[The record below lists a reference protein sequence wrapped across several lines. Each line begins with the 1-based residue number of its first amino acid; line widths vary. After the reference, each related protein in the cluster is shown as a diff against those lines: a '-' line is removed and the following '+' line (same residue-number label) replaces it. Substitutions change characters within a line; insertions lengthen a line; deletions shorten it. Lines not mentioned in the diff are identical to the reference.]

1 MSSVKQKYLKGT
13 NGDIISPIVST
24 GSVYLNTG
32 ESIGEVISSD
42 HLEEQVYKGR
52 VECTTNGNNKNP
64 TDEIISQSG
73 MVNVTVGGKLI
84 FPEGYYEVTVISRYT
99 DTTAGSDCS
108 EALGVYNSSGS
119 QVSKI
124 NVWERNFKRVTG
136 YLDCVVYVPQ
146 NGYIQVN
153 NYDDSN
159 TNDKHNVY
167 VMVKKV

>member
-1 MSSVKQKYLKGT
+1 MSSVKQKYLKGM

-84 FPEGYYEVTVISRYT
+84 LPEGYYEVTVISRYT

-119 QVSKI
+119 QVSEI
-124 NVWERNFKRVTG
+124 NVWERNFKRFTG

>member
-1 MSSVKQKYLKGT
+1 MSSVKQKYLKGA

-84 FPEGYYEVTVISRYT
+84 LPEGYYEVTVISRYT

-119 QVSKI
+119 QVSEI
-124 NVWERNFKRVTG
+124 NVWERNFKRFTG